1 MGVAVRYL
9 VLDLETISIPNAS
22 DFIVT
27 DDIEAPENYK
37 KPEAI
42 AGYIEREK
50 TRRLERSAL
59 DMDLARI
66 CAIGCAMSPDNVVVS
81 ILKDEPDEACEL
93 LKLAP
98 ELDPYHRDFVT
109 LITFNGR
116 SFDIPLLMRR
126 ARYLGVNFPRINL
139 DRYKSPHI
147 DLYEELTMRG
157 TIKAHGLR
165 WYFKRHGW
173 TDLIDADPLANGGAD
188 VARAWAEGHYED
200 VGAHVR
206 CDVAGTIRLAQWMGV
221 IPKAPAVL

>member
-1 MGVAVRYL
+1 MRYL
-9 VLDLETISIPNAS
+9 VLDIETIGIPNAA
-22 DFIVT
+22 DFLPVG
-27 DDIEAPENYK
+27 DIEPDGRLKDPEK
-37 KPEAI
+37 IKSDI
-42 AGYIEREK
+42 ASKHQAMVNGA
-50 TRRLERSAL
+50 AL
-59 DMDLARI
+59 DLDLARLVAVGT
-66 CAIGCAMSPDNVVVS
+66 CHDTTANSTV
-81 ILKDEPDEACEL
+81 LKTEDDERGYLEAL
-93 LKLAP
+93 GH
-98 ELDPYHRDFVT
+98 ELDPYGRDFVT
-109 LITFNGR
+109 LITFNGHR
-116 SFDIPLLMRR
+116 YDLPLLMRR
-126 ARYLGVNFPRINL
+126 ARYLGVNFSRINL